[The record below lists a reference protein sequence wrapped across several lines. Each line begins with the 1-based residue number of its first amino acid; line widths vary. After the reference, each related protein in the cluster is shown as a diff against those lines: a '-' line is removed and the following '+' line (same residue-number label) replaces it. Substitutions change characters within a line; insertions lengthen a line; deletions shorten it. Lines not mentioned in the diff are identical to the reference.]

1 MNYLHIKPPL
11 NALQIYPPRRPCT
24 AGGFRVDRLLK
35 DDRGVLSVSAQLVV
49 ADAD

>member
-11 NALQIYPPRRPCT
+11 NAQQIYSPQRPRT
-24 AGGFRVDRLLK
+24 AGGFRADRLLK
-35 DDRGVLSVSAQLVV
+35 DDRGVLSVSEQLVM